1 MTHPPDHL
9 GHADLDSIRGQ
20 LDEVVAT
27 ERAVN
32 VDRTDRLDSIEE
44 RLRTGAV
51 RMANFETLLT
61 ENTDQTVAT
70 AARAEATELMTRDVH
85 DMLLTWRAGMNALA
99 KFGRGMAWVGQWVLR
114 IAKFGGAIAG
124 GIYAIW
130 MLVYTFTHG
139 GPKS

>member
-1 MTHPPDHL
+1 MTPPHERT

-51 RMANFETLLT
+51 RMANFEALLT
-61 ENTDQTVAT
+61 ENTTET
-70 AARAEATELMTRDVH
+70 RANALQAQANGETMRAVH
-85 DMLLTWRAGMNALA
+85 EMLSTWRAGMNALA
-99 KFGRGMAWVGQWVLR
+99 KFGRGLAWIGGWVLR
-114 IAKFGGAIAG
+114 VTNFGGAIAA

-130 MLVYTFTHG
+130 LLFYTFTHG
-139 GPKS
+139 GPKP